1 MSRIPGSRRRDGGP
15 PRRRSGFR
23 LFGDVLLAL
32 VILGLLALVAVRLG
46 DGPAIRIEGRASV
59 VDGDSLV
66 IGDARIRLRGM
77 DAPELDQTCLRDGN
91 AYACGRE
98 AREALARL
106 VGSRPV
112 ACAAREKDRYGR
124 LVADCLVEASELGR
138 AQVAAGWAMA
148 YGDFEKEEAAA
159 RAGGRGIWSGTFDR
173 PRDWRES
180 HGAAA
185 EAEHAAP
192 WAIVA
197 WLRAILGFP

>member
-1 MSRIPGSRRRDGGP
+1 M
-15 PRRRSGFR
+15 
-23 LFGDVLLAL
+23 LLAL
-32 VILGLLALVAVRLG
+32 VILGLLALVAARFG
-46 DGPAIRIEGRASV
+46 DGPAIRIEGRARV

-66 IGDARIRLRGM
+66 VGDERIRLRGI
-77 DAPELDQTCLRDGN
+77 DAPELDQTCLRGGD
-91 AYACGRE
+91 AYACGRD
-98 AREALARL
+98 AREALAGL
-106 VGSRPV
+106 VGSHPV
-112 ACAAREKDRYGR
+112 ACAAREEDRYGR
-124 LVADCLVEASELGR
+124 LVADCLVGASELGR
-138 AQVAAGWAMA
+138 AQVAAGWAVA
-148 YGDFEKEEAAA
+148 YGDFEREEAAA

>member
-1 MSRIPGSRRRDGGP
+1 MSRIPGLGRRGGGP
-15 PRRRSGFR
+15 LRRRSGLR
-23 LFGDVLLAL
+23 LAGDMLLAL
-32 VILGLLALVAVRLG
+32 VILGLLALVAARFG

-66 IGDARIRLRGM
+66 IDDARIRLWGI
-77 DAPELDQTCLRDGN
+77 DAPELDQTCHRDGN
-91 AYACGRE
+91 AYMCGRE

-112 ACAAREKDRYGR
+112 ACAGREKDRYGR
-124 LVADCLVEASELGR
+124 LIADCLVDARELGR
-138 AQVAAGWAMA
+138 AQVAAGWAVS
-148 YGDFEKEEAAA
+148 YGDFEREEAAA

>member
-1 MSRIPGSRRRDGGP
+1 MSRFFGVRDGEVRA
-15 PRRRSGFR
+15 RRARSGLR
-23 LFGDVLLAL
+23 IVADVVLA
-32 VILGLLALVAVRLG
+32 VVVLGLLALVAARFG
-46 DGPAIRIEGRASV
+46 DGPAIRIEGKASV

-66 IGDARIRLRGM
+66 IAGERIRLRGI

-91 AYACGRE
+91 AYACGRD

-106 VGSRPV
+106 VGSHPV
-112 ACAAREKDRYGR
+112 ACASREKDRYGR

-138 AQVAAGWAMA
+138 AQVAAGWAVA
-148 YGDFEKEEAAA
+148 YGDFQREEAAA

-185 EAEHAAP
+185 EAEHAGP

>member
-1 MSRIPGSRRRDGGP
+1 MSRIPCSRRRDGGP
-15 PRRRSGFR
+15 PRRRSGLR

-32 VILGLLALVAVRLG
+32 VILGLLALVAARFG
-46 DGPAIRIEGRASV
+46 DGPAIRIEGRARV

-66 IGDARIRLRGM
+66 VGDERIRLRGI
-77 DAPELDQTCLRDGN
+77 DAPELDQTCLRGGD
-91 AYACGRE
+91 AYACGRD
-98 AREALARL
+98 AREALAGL
-106 VGSRPV
+106 VGSHPV
-112 ACAAREKDRYGR
+112 ACAAREEDRYGR
-124 LVADCLVEASELGR
+124 LVADCLVGASELGR
-138 AQVAAGWAMA
+138 AQVAAGWAVA
-148 YGDFEKEEAAA
+148 YGDFEREEAAA

>member
-1 MSRIPGSRRRDGGP
+1 MSRIPGFRRRGHGPLP
-15 PRRRSGFR
+15 PRSR
-23 LFGDVLLAL
+23 LRLVGDALLSLVL
-32 VILGLLALVAVRLG
+32 LGLLALVAARFG
-46 DGPAIRIEGRASV
+46 DGPAIQIEGRASV

-66 IGDARIRLRGM
+66 IAGERIRLRGI

-91 AYACGRE
+91 EYACGRD

-112 ACAAREKDRYGR
+112 ACASREKDRYGR
-124 LVADCLVEASELGR
+124 LVADCLVAASELGR
-138 AQVAAGWAMA
+138 AQVAAGWAVA
-148 YGDFEKEEAAA
+148 YGDFQREEAAA
-159 RAGGRGIWSGTFDR
+159 RAGGRGLWSGTFDR

-185 EAEHAAP
+185 EAEHGRP